1 MVLCCLQ
8 LPELLLTPF
17 FPSSRGSSFFF
28 FFFFVSPFLHL
39 RSLMR
44 SETNNAWAE
53 GSGDDP
59 PRRPSGSDIGQFT
72 DNSQS
77 GSQQQQTRSHS
88 RDGSGGRLA
97 AAVPRSSCSQRCSG
111 LHVPDASPPPR
122 LPEKY
127 AAQMKAAAVATGRG
141 GGATREAPVTAAQVG
156 VGTTVSGVVDEDDE
170 EGQESEEEWEDS
182 EEGEWEDEEDEDEDE
197 GEEEEEQESQ
207 SGGGGRALMLDFD
220 SSREVSA
227 QPVAEA
233 ASASPPAATTA
244 ANLLLET
251 TTAEKVT
258 QPKEIFG
265 SAPFKNAF
273 RRATPVAR
281 TGYSAGYTPA
291 EGQSSEETP
300 KASPPRAP
308 DTAAAVVKATATP
321 FGRLAASNS
330 AASAPNSDVNPF
342 STTLAMTNG
351 AASNTTVV
359 PPASPLVAKAAA
371 RPNPFQ
377 HATTFPTTAA
387 PAAPPA
393 TGTCTIATEV
403 PVKTSPAAY
412 SFGPFPST
420 STQVAG
426 PVPSTA
432 STAMAG
438 TEPNKV
444 NPFPLNRPAEGV
456 KPAITGVTTSGL
468 PFQRTSYCAEPAA
481 AATGAAPAA
490 VTATTISTTSTSNNN
505 SSSSNAFGTPFL
517 SFGAVASKAASN
529 PSLPSDVDN
538 TLAGVSVNAAFT
550 PGPQQKPFCFPTP
563 QTMKSAF
570 GVPAAAGGL
579 GSGPASTTTARA
591 PAGAASNPFADPLES
606 RIFAS
611 TERKPHLY
619 PPTASDA
626 SALKPPPFA
635 GFGLPSVPGPTKP
648 IDAVGDRNTKTA
660 AASTQGIA
668 PPPPAAA
675 ASAPLFAAKTT
686 DNAPLGLPLHVMG
699 RTTTIMTLREPA
711 AQEEKKS
718 LLPIGNASAT
728 SCVFTSLAHNATTS
742 SALKSQQDRPAL
754 RRFSG
759 TQEVDSTT
767 SSPRSPQRPT
777 VGAVEARP
785 LSSSQQSS
793 SVDYS
798 TMVAS
803 PMFGRDDDEDED
815 EENGAEGGEKEE
827 GDDDVMEDVLA
838 SAAVGD
844 ATAAGQAWTS
854 RVVFSTDA
862 AATAVPA
869 AESESHHAAVTETT
883 AAFTANVH
891 HQLKSSSEP
900 VATGRSKTVK
910 HILAAISDAST
921 ARDIVNAACERE
933 EDRTRP
939 VSDMSSPSASPTG
952 ALSAV
957 VAAAPLQDRSCA
969 HGTPL
974 ENNATATTLM
984 AAEKPAMVFS
994 AEPIRRLAH
1003 PPVTVKVTI
1012 RHVYN
1017 YSQEDGEWMADP
1029 DPKQHKKTVSAVPA
1043 ASAATPPAPPSSSS
1057 SPSLRVALYCRPLL
1071 VHLPNPSLRA
1081 SLLRAVGESGP
1092 WRQTAN
1098 AAWLIF
1104 ASLLPAFLRVLL
1116 HLAVEIGMIV
1126 LCILVVDGV
1135 WSEYPLLREWT
1146 RETMGHV
1153 QNSLSRT
1160 TRDIIASVMVDGH
1173 WRTSRD
1179 HQNSSILLLL

>member
-1 MVLCCLQ
+1 
-8 LPELLLTPF
+8 
-17 FPSSRGSSFFF
+17 
-28 FFFFVSPFLHL
+28 
-39 RSLMR
+39 MR

-72 DNSQS
+72 DNSKS

-127 AAQMKAAAVATGRG
+127 AAQMTAAAVATGRG
-141 GGATREAPVTAAQVG
+141 GGATREAPVTAAQVR
-156 VGTTVSGVVDEDDE
+156 VGTAVSGVADEDDE

-197 GEEEEEQESQ
+197 GEEEEQESQ
-207 SGGGGRALMLDFD
+207 SGGGARALMLDFD

-227 QPVAEA
+227 QPGAEA

-308 DTAAAVVKATATP
+308 DTAAAVVKTTATS

-342 STTLAMTNG
+342 STTLTMTNG
-351 AASNTTVV
+351 AASNTAVA

-371 RPNPFQ
+371 QPDPFQ

-412 SFGPFPST
+412 PFGLFPST

-444 NPFPLNRPAEGV
+444 SPFPLNRPAEGV

-481 AATGAAPAA
+481 SATGAAPAA
-490 VTATTISTTSTSNNN
+490 MTATTISATSTSNNNN

-606 RIFAS
+606 RTFAS
-611 TERKPHLY
+611 AERKPHLY
-619 PPTASDA
+619 PPTAAEA

-635 GFGLPSVPGPTKP
+635 GFGLPSAPGSTKS
-648 IDAVGDRNTKTA
+648 IDAMGDRNTKTA

-699 RTTTIMTLREPA
+699 RTTAIMTLREPA

-718 LLPIGNASAT
+718 LLPTGNASAT

-742 SALKSQQDRPAL
+742 STSKSQQDRPAL

-777 VGAVEARP
+777 VGAGEARP

-815 EENGAEGGEKEE
+815 EENDAGGGEKEE

-854 RVVFSTDA
+854 KVVFSTDA

-869 AESESHHAAVTETT
+869 AEGEFHHAAVTETT

-984 AAEKPAMVFS
+984 AAEKPAMFS

-1029 DPKQHKKTVSAVPA
+1029 DPKQHKRPVSAVLA

-1071 VHLPNPSLRA
+1071 VHLPNPPLRA
-1081 SLLRAVGESGP
+1081 SLLRAVGESGS

-1098 AAWLIF
+1098 AAWFIF
-1104 ASLLPAFLRVLL
+1104 ASLLLAFLRVLL
-1116 HLAVEIGMIV
+1116 HLAVKIGIIV

-1135 WSEYPLLREWT
+1135 WSEYPVLREWT
-1146 RETMGHV
+1146 RETMGRV

-1160 TRDIIASVMVDGH
+1160 TRDIIASVMVNGH

-1179 HQNSSILLLL
+1179 HQNSSLLLLL